1 MCFGNNLKKYRQE
14 NGLTQEELAKKIN
27 TSRSNIANYEN
38 GKNMPSIDTL
48 EKLSKVFNCSIEY
61 LLGKSNKKNPELLDK
76 LFSIPILNKITTE
89 QSILAD
95 ENIEGY
101 LLTDP
106 NIYHLTNPDNYFYLH
121 ILEKSMDKIVKN
133 GSYVLVQ
140 KQDYAQNGDIIVAIV
155 NGNPETTLKKYVKIN
170 DDLIVLESQSN
181 DCSYESIYIN
191 KDINFKIIGKA
202 IGYWGKF

>member
-61 LLGKSNKKNPELLDK
+61 LLGKSDKKNPELLDK